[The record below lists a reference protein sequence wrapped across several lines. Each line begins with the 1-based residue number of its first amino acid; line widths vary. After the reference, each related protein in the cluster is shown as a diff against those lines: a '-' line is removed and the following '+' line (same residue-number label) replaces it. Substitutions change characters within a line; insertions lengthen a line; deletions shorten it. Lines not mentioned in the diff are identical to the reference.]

1 MFGQVELKS
10 KENLE
15 ISILKP
21 ENKLKSEMTKKEY
34 SVEIGG
40 KEIKAI
46 FSDLVEQANS
56 VIMSCGETR
65 VLVTAVMS
73 KEKSDTSWFNLTVD
87 YIEKFYASG
96 KIGGG

>member
-1 MFGQVELKS
+1 M
-10 KENLE
+10 
-15 ISILKP
+15 
-21 ENKLKSEMTKKEY
+21 
-34 SVEIGG
+34 EIGG
-40 KEIKAI
+40 KKITAI

-96 KIGGG
+96 KIGGGRFMKREGKPTDEAIF